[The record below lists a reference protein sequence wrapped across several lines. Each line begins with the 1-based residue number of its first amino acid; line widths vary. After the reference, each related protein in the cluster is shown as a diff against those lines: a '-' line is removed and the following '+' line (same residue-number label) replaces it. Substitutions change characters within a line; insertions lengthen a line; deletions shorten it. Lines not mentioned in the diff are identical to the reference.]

1 MTKIE
6 TEKDEYMIDEP
17 LNIRVYTPEP
27 GQQVTI
33 RMELTDDETRTFHS
47 QADFISD
54 ESSEIDLNTAVPMS
68 GGYQHADGSG
78 LLWSM
83 TGKKGG
89 QDDYFVKKSDEDL
102 EVDIYVM
109 TEDEILATAVV
120 TLKFKDDSTGMFE
133 IEEPDIKGRLYAP
146 AEDGNYPSVMILG
159 GSDGGN
165 EAHAASFLAGKGYL
179 VLALSYFNDEGLG
192 EHLEK
197 VDMEYFKKASDY
209 LAGHAKSNGKVNLI
223 GYSKGGEL
231 ALLLGRTFNSY
242 QSIVAGAASNYLTSG
257 MKGGI
262 FAPVPGWM
270 MDGEPLP
277 YLKMKFPVSFMIS
290 TITNYIRKRPMYFLD
305 IWKKSL
311 SRKNSSEYKIEVAE
325 IEAPLLIVSG
335 GKDKLWPSAAF
346 SEEIKKERDN
356 EGDIY
361 LTYENAGHFIAF
373 PYSFHQLPSIVHM
386 NLDGMVIDF
395 GGTKQDNAEAAKTAL
410 TEILTFLKKN
420 NSAGRDFSK

>member
-1 MTKIE
+1 MAKIE
-6 TEKDEYMIDEP
+6 IGKNDFMVDEP
-17 LNIRVYTPEP
+17 LNIRVYTSEP
-27 GQQVTI
+27 GQQITI
-33 RMELTDDETRTFHS
+33 RMEMTDDEGKTFLS

-54 ESSEIDLNTAVPMS
+54 ESSVIDLNTAVPMNGS
-68 GGYQHADGSG
+68 YNQADGSG

-102 EVDIYVM
+102 EAGIYVM
-109 TEDEILATAVV
+109 TEDEILATAVL
-120 TLKFKDDSTGMFE
+120 TLQFKNDLTEMIE
-133 IEEPDIKGRLYAP
+133 IEDPDIKGRLYAP

-179 VLALSYFNDEGLG
+179 VLALSYFNDDGLG

-197 VDMEYFKKASDY
+197 VDMEYFKKASDF

-231 ALLLGRTFNSY
+231 ALLLGRTFNAY
-242 QSIVAGAASNYLTSG
+242 QSIVAGAASNYVTSG

-270 MDGEPLP
+270 LDGEPLP

-305 IWKKSL
+305 IWKRSL
-311 SRKNSSEYKIEVAE
+311 SRKKSSEYKIEVGE
-325 IEAPLLIVSG
+325 ISAPLMMISG
-335 GKDKLWPSAAF
+335 GEDKLWPSAVF
-346 SEEIKKERDN
+346 SEEMMKEREN
-356 EGDIY
+356 EGDVF

-395 GGTKQDNAEAAKTAL
+395 GGTKQDNAEAAKNTL
-410 TEILTFLKKN
+410 TEILSFLKKN
-420 NSAGRDFSK
+420 NSGKSDFSK